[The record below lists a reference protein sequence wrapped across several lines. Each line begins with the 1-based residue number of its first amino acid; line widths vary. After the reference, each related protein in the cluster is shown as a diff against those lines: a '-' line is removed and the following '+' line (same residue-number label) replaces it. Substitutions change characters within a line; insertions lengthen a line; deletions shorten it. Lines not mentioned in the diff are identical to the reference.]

1 MSRLETPGILKT
13 KIFAQMLAHA
23 CQILFERSKCDIL
36 NVLFELSRQLGY
48 ISLFSPAT
56 KPLWAVSWTSYSRT

>member
-13 KIFAQMLAHA
+13 KIIAQM
-23 CQILFERSKCDIL
+23 R
-36 NVLFELSRQLGY
+36 FELSRLLGY

-56 KPLWAVSWTSYSRT
+56 EPLWAVSWTSYSRT